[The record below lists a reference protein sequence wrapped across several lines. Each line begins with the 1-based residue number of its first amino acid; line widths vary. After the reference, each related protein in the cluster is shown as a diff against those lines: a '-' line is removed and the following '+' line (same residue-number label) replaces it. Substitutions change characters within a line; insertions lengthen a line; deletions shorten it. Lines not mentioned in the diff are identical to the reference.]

1 MENILHYG
9 PADVIAVSS
18 SRVSSKSGQVIYL
31 FRLRSTQ
38 LFILNWRINRVP
50 SIGIPRN
57 RLAKHDYSL
66 LRPTHARYFLARI
79 LARKSHVSDV
89 RMYSV
94 LGESES
100 MSVSAS
106 WNASYKVKPKFDGDA
121 ASAGSQVTLCV
132 IPYLMQTPIAVRVH
146 LAQTATLLNLFTFS
160 FSGRVHIG
168 LVLLL

>member
-9 PADVIAVSS
+9 PADVITISS

-31 FRLRSTQ
+31 CSLRSTQ
-38 LFILNWRINRVP
+38 RFILNWQINRVP

-100 MSVSAS
+100 VSAS

-121 ASAGSQVTLCV
+121 ASARSQITLCD
-132 IPYLMQTPIAVRVH
+132 PISHAGSRSC
-146 LAQTATLLNLFTFS
+146 ASASSTNCYTA
-160 FSGRVHIG
+160 
-168 LVLLL
+168 